1 MSLKNTFFEFI
12 KQSPTA
18 YHAVS
23 VVATRLRSEGYTEL
37 RETDE
42 WKLED
47 GCGYFVIRSDSSI
60 IAFRYRNDFSGFMM
74 SASHTDSPT
83 FKIKP
88 SVSSRDKYTKLDV
101 EKYGGAIHHTWLDRP
116 LCVAGRVF
124 VKNGI
129 GVERKLVDL
138 MRDVAVIPS
147 VALGMQPEINSS
159 LTLNVAKDLQPLFSS
174 ADSEKGL
181 LSLIADS
188 AGVNEDAIISH
199 DLVLYNRCAPT
210 TFGSQD
216 EFILSPR
223 IDDLCCAFSSLQGFL
238 EATQTKSIPVLAL
251 FDNEEIG
258 SETKNGAASTF
269 LSDILHRICPSSEE
283 YMRKIANSFM
293 VSSDVAHAI
302 HPNSPELSDRNN
314 APVMNGGVV
323 IKYNANQRYSTDG
336 ESAAIFSLVCERC
349 GVPYQSFTV
358 RADKS
363 CGSTLGHISVT
374 SVSVPTVDIGIAQLS
389 MHSASETMGALD
401 LDYAVRAMRE
411 FYSSYIVNKGYI
423 TELAK

>member
-1 MSLKNTFFEFI
+1 MSLKNSFFEFI
-12 KQSPTA
+12 KKSPTP
-18 YHAVS
+18 YHAVA
-23 VVATRLRSEGYTEL
+23 ATAERLSSQGYTKLYEA
-37 RETDE
+37 DE
-42 WKLED
+42 WELEE
-47 GCGYFVIRSDSSI
+47 GKGYYVIRSDSSL
-60 IAFRYRNDFSGFMM
+60 IAFRYKTDYSGFMM
-74 SASHTDSPT
+74 SESHTDSPT

-88 SVSSRDKYTKLDV
+88 SVSSRDRYTKLDV
-101 EKYGGAIHHTWLDRP
+101 EKYGGAIHYTWLDRP
-116 LCVAGRVF
+116 LSVAGRVF
-124 VKNGI
+124 VKSSV

-181 LSLIADS
+181 LSLVAETVKI
-188 AGVNEDAIISH
+188 NENDIISH
-199 DLVLYNRCAPT
+199 DLVLYNRCEPT
-210 TFGSQD
+210 YYGAQD

-223 IDDLCCAFSSLQGFL
+223 IDDLSCVFSALEGFL
-238 EATQTKSIPVLAL
+238 AAKPSASIPVIAL

-269 LSDILHRICPSSEE
+269 LSDILHRICPNTEE

-363 CGSTLGHISVT
+363 CGSTIGHISAQN
-374 SVSVPTVDIGIAQLS
+374 VSVPTVDIGIAQLS

-401 LDYAVRAMRE
+401 LDYTVRAMRE
-411 FYSSYIVNKGYI
+411 YYSSYIVNKGYI